1 MAVKKKTYSVTID
14 IEIVEEFKA
23 RCKEQDINQSMLIE
37 AFMRAYTNDMVELRL
52 VNSNKI
58 VTMMKE

>member
-14 IEIVEEFKA
+14 IEIVEEFKT